1 MKKTIW
7 CLSFLIIFSLSAFA
21 STKQECFPI
30 KTITRGYNNKVVA
43 VARGASFR
51 IELPS
56 NPTTGYDW
64 QIEKIDK
71 KHCYVLTSGFIP
83 ASNKNLVGAG
93 GLKWWEIKAVKK
105 GITKIKIRYVRPWEK
120 DKKPAETFEIKLSI
134 K

>member
-1 MKKTIW
+1 MKKIIIF
-7 CLSFLIIFSLSAFA
+7 LSFMIIFPLSAFA

-30 KTITRGYNNKVVA
+30 KTITRGYNNKAVTVA
-43 VARGASFR
+43 KGASFR

-64 QIEKIDK
+64 QVEKIDK

-105 GITKIKIRYVRPWEK
+105 GTTKIKLRYVRPWEK
-120 DKKPAETFEIKLSI
+120 DKKPAEIFETRVNIK
-134 K
+134 